1 MSNDLTQNSILTLNN
16 VTKTFGGLR
25 AVNEVSFTVEENSIM
40 GIIGPNGAGKTT
52 VFNLITGNY
61 VPDEG
66 EIVFQ
71 NQSMVKLRPHQIV
84 EKGIARTFQSIRL
97 FQNLPVI
104 ENVLAGIHCRMTSSL
119 FSSMFRLPA
128 QKEEERVALDRAMQE
143 LEFVGLAHLWNEK
156 AGSLSYGNQRLL
168 EMARALASDPKLIIL
183 DEPAGS
189 MNQPETAVL
198 IKLIRAIQKRG
209 ITVMLIEH
217 DMGLVMKVCEKIVVI
232 EYGMKI
238 AEGLPVEIRN
248 NPRVIE
254 AYLGKEE

>member
-1 MSNDLTQNSILTLNN
+1 MSNKENTILSLDS
-16 VTKTFGGLR
+16 VIKSFGGLR
-25 AVNEVSFTVEENSIM
+25 AVNDVSFTVEKESIM

-66 EIVFQ
+66 DIVFQ
-71 NQSMVKLRPHQIV
+71 GKSVLKLRPHQIV
-84 EKGIARTFQSIRL
+84 ERGISRTFQSIRL

-104 ENVLAGIHCRMTSSL
+104 ENVLAGVHCRMKSGL
-119 FSSMFRLPA
+119 FASMFRFPF
-128 QKEEERVALDRAMQE
+128 QKQEESAALDRAMQE

-198 IKLIRAIQKRG
+198 IKLIRAIQNRG

-248 NPRVIE
+248 DPRVIE